1 MPNRQPL
8 SDVSQQPPAR
18 REWRPGS
25 AHPTR
30 EQATA
35 RVADYQRQRLLK
47 AALGV
52 AAESGYGAMSAT
64 AVVTRAGVS
73 RKTFYDLFADRDEC
87 FLAAL
92 DEALMQMAAAVAP
105 AWEQEGK
112 WSKRLREALIAA
124 LRFLDDER
132 EAGEPVIS
140 YLVGCGPKSAE
151 LRLQVLELLREAV
164 EEGCS
169 QEKALAQRSPL
180 TAEFVVG
187 GVLAVVHTRLRAHS
201 PQTMALV
208 NPLMSTI
215 VLPYLGPAAAGREL
229 NRATPTGP
237 ASPPK
242 RPSDPLRRLKMR
254 LTYRTARVLE
264 VIDGF
269 PGASNAEIGAHA
281 GMADQGQISKLLG
294 RLAGLGLIE
303 NTGPGQ
309 LAGGANAWRLTSSG
323 EQLEAA
329 IRRKSIVGGR

>member
-1 MPNRQPL
+1 
-8 SDVSQQPPAR
+8 
-18 REWRPGS
+18 
-25 AHPTR
+25 
-30 EQATA
+30 
-35 RVADYQRQRLLK
+35 
-47 AALGV
+47 V
-52 AAESGYGAMSAT
+52 AAESGYEAMSAT

-73 RKTFYDLFADRDEC
+73 RKTFYDLFADREEC
-87 FLAAL
+87 FMAAL
-92 DEALMQMAAAVAP
+92 DEALMGMAAAVVP

-112 WSKRLREALIAA
+112 WSQRLRDALIAA

-151 LRLQVLELLREAV
+151 LRLQVLELLWDAV

-169 QEKALAQRSPL
+169 QETARAQCSPL

-187 GVLAVVHTRLRAHS
+187 GVLAVIHARLRARL

-208 NPLMSTI
+208 NPLMWMI

-229 NRATPTGP
+229 NRATPKGP
-237 ASPPK
+237 ASSPA
-242 RPSDPLRRLKMR
+242 RSSDPLRRLNMR

-264 VIDGF
+264 VIGGS
-269 PGASNAEIGAHA
+269 PGASNVEVGARA
-281 GMADQGQISKLLG
+281 GMADPGQISKLLG
-294 RLAGLGLIE
+294 RLAGLGLIK

-309 LAGGANAWRLTSSG
+309 AVGGANAWRLTSSG

>member
-169 QEKALAQRSPL
+169 QEKALAADDGAREPFDVDDCAALSRSR
-180 TAEFVVG
+180 G
-187 GVLAVVHTRLRAHS
+187 GWQGA
-201 PQTMALV
+201 Q
-208 NPLMSTI
+208 
-215 VLPYLGPAAAGREL
+215 
-229 NRATPTGP
+229 
-237 ASPPK
+237 
-242 RPSDPLRRLKMR
+242 PSD
-254 LTYRTARVLE
+254 AHGSRVAAKAPERSATQVEDAAHLPHCPSL
-264 VIDGF
+264 GGHRWF
-269 PGASNAEIGAHA
+269 PRC
-281 GMADQGQISKLLG
+281 Q
-294 RLAGLGLIE
+294 
-303 NTGPGQ
+303 
-309 LAGGANAWRLTSSG
+309 
-323 EQLEAA
+323 
-329 IRRKSIVGGR
+329 